1 VTLEGPDA
9 AKVGDE
15 INVSVKLASGQSLG
29 RVRAQVRF
37 DAAAL
42 QLVSAE
48 PGSLAPSGTSK
59 VDLRPGGVQ
68 LELAGGADAPV
79 SGTGS
84 VIDMRFKVVAPRPAA
99 SIDTQ
104 VVLLGADGVAVAATA
119 ATPLK
124 MAFTQ

>member
-1 VTLEGPDA
+1 M
-9 AKVGDE
+9 GDE
-15 INVSVKLASGQSLG
+15 ITISVKLATGQDLG

-37 DAAAL
+37 DASAL

-48 PGSLAPSGTSK
+48 PGDLVPAGEAPK

-68 LELAGGADAPV
+68 LELAGSTAV
-79 SGTGS
+79 SGSGS
-84 VIDMRFKVVAPRPAA
+84 VVNMRFRVVAPRPSV

-104 VVLLGADGVAVAATA
+104 VVLLGEDGVAIAATA

-124 MAFTQ
+124 IAVTQ

>member
-1 VTLEGPDA
+1 VTLEGPDN

-15 INVSVKLASGQSLG
+15 INISVKLATGQDLG

-37 DAAAL
+37 DATAL

-48 PGSLAPSGTSK
+48 PGDLAPAGEAPK

-68 LELAGGADAPV
+68 LELAGSAPV
-79 SGTGS
+79 SGSGS
-84 VIDMRFKVVAPRPAA
+84 VVNMRFRVVAPRPSV

-104 VVLLGADGVAVAATA
+104 VVLLGEDGVAIAATA

-124 MAFTQ
+124 IAVTQ